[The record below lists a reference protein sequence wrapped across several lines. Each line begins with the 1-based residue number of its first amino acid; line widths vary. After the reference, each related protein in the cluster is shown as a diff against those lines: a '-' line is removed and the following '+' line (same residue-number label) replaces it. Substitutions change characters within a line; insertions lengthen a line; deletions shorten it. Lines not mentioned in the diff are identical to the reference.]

1 MGGRRGL
8 MSIGVTLHQ
17 CPSVLLVTSTSYADE
32 SVLYVYGIVTTRYIA
47 YEGRQAAQLNLHIGG
62 REYVIHFTIPYQD
75 FISATALCMN

>member
-1 MGGRRGL
+1 

-62 REYVIHFTIPYQD
+62 REYVIHFSIPYQD